1 MNCLYRSVQIW
12 FQNTRNRKKR
22 LANYLNNCNQTT
34 SIAVDYSIEYN
45 QTGTTSTASIDEYS
59 NYSQTKTTPRT
70 VMKLKNYNKTT
81 PATTTME
88 VPNKDNQT
96 VIQPFESQPTM
107 TASEKTTTV
116 SEPNLLIGTNTRTP
130 TKSKMTTTTG
140 NQETCKVDPEQQ
152 KNTRPTIIKS
162 MAAARSN
169 SQKDEM
175 QDVKEDKK
183 EKVSEKRPISQH

>member
-22 LANYLNNCNQTT
+22 LANYLNNSNQTT

-70 VMKLKNYNKTT
+70 VMKLKNKTT

-96 VIQPFESQPTM
+96 VIQPFENQPTM
-107 TASEKTTTV
+107 TASEKNTTV
-116 SEPNLLIGTNTRTP
+116 SEPDLLIGTTTRTP
-130 TKSKMTTTTG
+130 TKSKITTTAG
-140 NQETCKVDPEQQ
+140 NQETCKVDSEQ

>member
-22 LANYLNNCNQTT
+22 LANYLNNSNQTT

-59 NYSQTKTTPRT
+59 NYSQTTTTPRT

-96 VIQPFESQPTM
+96 VIQPFENQPTM

-116 SEPNLLIGTNTRTP
+116 SEPDLLIGTTTRTP
-130 TKSKMTTTTG
+130 TKSKITTTAG
-140 NQETCKVDPEQQ
+140 NQETCKVDSEQ